1 MNTILIAENNED
13 FAYAI
18 QWHFEQRDFTVFVVA
33 TGETAIEIFNS
44 HNIDIV
50 LLDINLDGET
60 NGKTVARHIRSN
72 NTVVP
77 IIFMSGE
84 SKTPKDVVEGLE
96 IGANYFLKKPLSIME
111 IDAYVRTCLNAL
123 QTNNQHF
130 QFEQYTFFPEERI
143 IKSGNKK
150 EYLSDKESRVLLML
164 VNHLSET
171 VSLTDILMNIWHDT
185 LMEES
190 LRNIISSL
198 RKKIDGKGLV
208 IETVK
213 NKGYRLDK
221 LHQIKN

>member
-1 MNTILIAENNED
+1 
-13 FAYAI
+13 
-18 QWHFEQRDFTVFVVA
+18 
-33 TGETAIEIFNS
+33 
-44 HNIDIV
+44 
-50 LLDINLDGET
+50 
-60 NGKTVARHIRSN
+60 
-72 NTVVP
+72 
-77 IIFMSGE
+77 
-84 SKTPKDVVEGLE
+84 
-96 IGANYFLKKPLSIME
+96 
-111 IDAYVRTCLNAL
+111 
-123 QTNNQHF
+123 
-130 QFEQYTFFPEERI
+130 
-143 IKSGNKK
+143 
-150 EYLSDKESRVLLML
+150 ML